1 LIPQTEDAANDIVN
15 KSEEKLRMM
24 NGGHWK
30 LNWFSIS
37 NVKNAIKALK

>member
-1 LIPQTEDAANDIVN
+1 LTPQTEEVANDIVN

-24 NGGHWK
+24 NGSNWK